1 MVADR
6 RKKIMSVKT
15 YEVSGFYQKNKTHQ
29 RFSTTARGIKK
40 EDVIEKVLSEVGG
53 RFKVKRPMIK
63 IEKLEEIKP
72 EA

>member
-1 MVADR
+1 MIADG

-15 YEVSGFYQKNKTHQ
+15 YEVSGFYQKNKAHQ
-29 RFSTTARGIKK
+29 RFSTTVRGIKK

-63 IEKLEEIKP
+63 IEKLEEVKP
-72 EA
+72 EE